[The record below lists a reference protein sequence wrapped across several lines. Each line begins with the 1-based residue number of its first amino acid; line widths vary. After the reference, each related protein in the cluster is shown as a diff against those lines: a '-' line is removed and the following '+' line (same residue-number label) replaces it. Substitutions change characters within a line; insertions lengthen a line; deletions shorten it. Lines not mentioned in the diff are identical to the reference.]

1 MCGAPDQDTLP
12 TLEVSAKEAVVHGT
26 VVRDGAAVGG
36 AYVRLLGSTG
46 EFTAEVQTSATGY
59 FRFYAA
65 DGEWTLRTL
74 TAGESVDTPVTA
86 VQGKAVEATVELPA
100 RP

>member
-1 MCGAPDQDTLP
+1 MHGHVRSGDEPLP
-12 TLEVSAKEAVVHGT
+12 
-26 VVRDGAAVGG
+26 G

-74 TAGESVDTPVTA
+74 SRGAEPVDTSVTA
-86 VQGKAVEATVELPA
+86 TKGQAVEAAVQVPA
-100 RP
+100 

>member
-12 TLEVSAKEAVVHGT
+12 ALEVSSKEAVIHGFVT
-26 VVRDGAAVGG
+26 RDGSPLPG

-46 EFTAEVQTSATGY
+46 DFTAEVQTSATGY

-65 DGEWTLRTL
+65 EGEWTLRTL
-74 TAGESVDTPVTA
+74 YKGGSVDTPATA
-86 VQGKAVEATVELPA
+86 EQGKAVDAAVVVPD
-100 RP
+100 